1 VRSSIGE
8 GDLLW
13 TPSAAFAAR
22 SNLARYMERL
32 AQRGIRHADY
42 ESLRRWSVA
51 EPDAFWASM
60 WDEFAIESAT
70 PYERVRSQREMPG
83 TRWFPGARLNFAR
96 HMLRHEATRPHAAA
110 VLHRGES
117 RAPGE
122 LTWGELGAAVRAVAT
137 ALRARGIGPGD
148 RVVSYLPNVVETLVA
163 MLATT
168 AIGAVW
174 ASAAPEF
181 GASFVVDRFAQVEPK
196 AIFVADGYTFAGKRF
211 DRSAEVRAIV
221 AGLPTVELVVTL
233 PVLDPAAAFA
243 FEGVAHAA
251 WAALASE
258 PAPAAATFTYEEAG
272 ADHPLWILFS
282 SGTTGLP
289 KAIVHSHVG
298 ILVESYKNLGFHANL
313 GPDSTMFFYT
323 TTGWM
328 MWNALVS
335 SLLLGAKIVLYDGHP
350 MHPGPDLLWALAAE
364 TGTTCFGSSPTFVK
378 QMRDG
383 GIVPRERFDLGA
395 LELIFLAGSPS
406 TPETFAWLYEN
417 VKADLWVTSQ
427 SGGTEFCSGLTGG
440 VPIQPVYAGE
450 IQARALGMDV
460 RVWDDAGRD
469 LVDEI
474 GELVVAAPTPSM
486 PLYLWNDPGDRRYLA
501 TYFDRYPGVW
511 RHGDFAK
518 INARGGVYVYGRS
531 DATLNRY
538 GVRIGSAEIYRA
550 LEELGDVGDALI
562 VCLELPDGGF
572 YMPLFVR
579 PAAGTAVDDAFKK
592 RVVAQ
597 LRARCSPRHVPDE
610 IHGVPAIP
618 YTLSAKKMEIPVR
631 RILAGFDP
639 RTVVDRESLA
649 DPASLDWYVA
659 FARSAP
665 QLAPFRTAQPTGGV
679 PS

>member
-1 VRSSIGE
+1 MSVSE

-51 EPDAFWASM
+51 EPDAFWTSI
-60 WDEFAIESAT
+60 WEEFALEAVR
-70 PYERVRSQREMPG
+70 PYDRVRSQTTMPG
-83 TRWFPGARLNFAR
+83 TLWFPGARLNFAR
-96 HMLRHEATRPHAAA
+96 HMLRHEAARAGETA

-117 RAPGE
+117 RAPE
-122 LTWGELGAAVRAVAT
+122 ALTWGDLGAAVRAVAT

-148 RVVSYLPNVVETLVA
+148 RVVSYLPNVVETLIA

-181 GASFVVDRFAQVEPK
+181 GASFVIDRFAQVEPK

-211 DRSAEVRAIV
+211 DRSAEVRAI
-221 AGLPTVELVVTL
+221 AGGLPSLRLVVTL
-233 PVLDPAAAFA
+233 PLLDPAAEFAFA
-243 FEGVAHAA
+243 GLAHAR
-251 WAALASE
+251 WSDLLAE
-258 PAPAAATFTYEEAG
+258 RAPGAQTFAYEEVG
-272 ADHPLWILFS
+272 AEHPLWILFS

-313 GPDSTMFFYT
+313 GPASTMFFYT

-350 MHPGPDLLWALAAE
+350 MYPGPDLLWSLAAE
-364 TGTTCFGSSPTFVK
+364 TGTTAFGSSPTFVK

-383 GIVPRERFDLGA
+383 GIVPRERFDLSA

-406 TPETFAWLYEN
+406 TPETFVWLYEN
-417 VKADLWVTSQ
+417 VNADFWVTSQ

-450 IQARALGMDV
+450 IQARALGIDV

-474 GELVVAAPTPSM
+474 GELVVAAPSPSM
-486 PLYLWNDPGDRRYLA
+486 PLYLWNDPGERRYLA

-518 INARGGVYVYGRS
+518 VNARGGVYVYGRS

-550 LEELGDVGDALI
+550 LEELGDVADALI
-562 VCLELPDGGF
+562 VCLELPGGDF

-579 PAAGTAVDDAFKK
+579 PAAGGVVDAALEK
-592 RVVAQ
+592 RIVAQ

-610 IHGVPAIP
+610 IVGVPAIP

-639 RTVVDRESLA
+639 HTVVDRESLA
-649 DPASLDWYVA
+649 DPASLDWFVT
-659 FARSAP
+659 FARTAP